1 MKSKKTKKSRP
12 FRPLKVWAIV
22 TALVLVAAIVVNDLA
37 LTTFDGLFDTLFG
50 GQRPI
55 YDEETTS
62 MYVATEASS
71 KEEALKNSQ
80 ALNVEI
86 AR

>member
-1 MKSKKTKKSRP
+1 MKSRKTKKPRP
-12 FRPLKVWAIV
+12 FRPLKVWAVV
-22 TALVLVAAIVVNDLA
+22 TALVLVVAIVANYLA

-55 YDEETTS
+55 YDENTTS

-71 KEEALKNSQ
+71 KHSKTPRILM
-80 ALNVEI
+80 
-86 AR
+86 